1 MPFKVNIGIKE
12 GKTFKVETD
21 SENLIGKR
29 IGESFYGEEISPNLS
44 GYEFEITGTSD
55 KAGFPGLKDIE
66 GAALKK
72 VLLTY
77 GPGMRETRPKGL
89 RVKKSVR
96 GNAISKDTAQI
107 NVKVKTKGA
116 KKLEEIFPEQVK
128 AKEEKT
134 GAPVQAKP
142 EEKK

>member
-1 MPFKVNIGIKE
+1 MPFKVNIGLKE

-29 IGESFYGEEISPNLS
+29 IGDSFYGEEISPNLS

-72 VLLTY
+72 ILLTY
-77 GPGMRETRPKGL
+77 GPGMKQTRPKGL
-89 RVKKSVR
+89 RVKKSIR
-96 GNAISKDTAQI
+96 GNTISKDTSQI

-116 KKLEEIFPEQVK
+116 KKLEDIFPEQAK
-128 AKEEKT
+128 AKEEKPS
-134 GAPVQAKP
+134 APAQP
-142 EEKK
+142 EVKK